1 MPDIPPLPPTFL
13 ALQGHAGLQVVHLHL
28 QPLQGQVTLS
38 GLALVGD
45 EHSHNEDDKEAAGHS
60 DADDGGQAEW
70 AVRGYVYHPRGVL
83 HATDSGL
90 GGDRPGERELGVG
103 TGHPRGQTQAT
114 GEPGPGPDKGNGSR
128 EEDYH
133 WL

>member
-1 MPDIPPLPPTFL
+1 MPDTPPLHTFL

-28 QPLQGQVTLS
+28 QPLQSQVTLT

-45 EHSHNEDDKEAAGHS
+45 EHGHDEDDKEAAGHGN
-60 DADDGGQAEW
+60 ADDGGQAER
-70 AVRGYVYHPRGVL
+70 AVGGYVHHPWGVL

-90 GGDRPGERELGVG
+90 AKTRRGRGSWVWGQSIPGNRSKPPVS
-103 TGHPRGQTQAT
+103 RA
-114 GEPGPGPDKGNGSR
+114 PGPDEGNGSR

-133 WL
+133 WP